1 MTVGIH
7 SVVDSYAMGAN
18 GVTKT
23 AGMRSAS
30 KCDSGERENFFK
42 MPAVLLGISFLVI
55 FSGFSTL
62 ENLQCAGILSFMR
75 KKAVDFLMQK
85 ARPSILDNRHSSLE
99 CLAFYSSCFIF
110 YTGQLTFAL
119 RVPGILF
126 IVFHLLYW
134 TTDIRS

>member
-1 MTVGIH
+1 MLIALETCYEAAI
-7 SVVDSYAMGAN
+7 SLDNS
-18 GVTKT
+18 TKT
-23 AGMRSAS
+23 GSNRSKEYHYA
-30 KCDSGERENFFK
+30 R
-42 MPAVLLGISFLVI
+42 
-55 FSGFSTL
+55 
-62 ENLQCAGILSFMR
+62 CAGILSFMR

-134 TTDIRS
+134 TTDIRR